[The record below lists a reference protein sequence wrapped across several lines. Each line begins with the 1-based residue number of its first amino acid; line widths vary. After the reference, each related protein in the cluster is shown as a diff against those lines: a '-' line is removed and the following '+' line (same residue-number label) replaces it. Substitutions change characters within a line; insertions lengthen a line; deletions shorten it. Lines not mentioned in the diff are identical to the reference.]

1 MTDETPFITIC
12 DEDEYGNLVFEI
24 PDDLLIAMGWEEGTA
39 LNVSVVGDGII
50 LREIKSDDP
59 EETV

>member
-1 MTDETPFITIC
+1 MTNQAPFITTC

-24 PDDLLIAMGWEEGTA
+24 PDDLLIAMGWGEGTA
-39 LNVSVVGDGII
+39 LDVSVVGDGLI

-59 EETV
+59 KETV